1 MKLNNVHFLQ
11 FVTPS
16 QVWKFAVI
24 GAIASLPVTTIVNWL
39 PNSETSIGGSIM
51 VVGAFIAGVI
61 AKLRLIDP
69 SAAGLRAGFIGAVF
83 EISNFLITEGN
94 SVLSSQFSIV
104 FWIMGLGIVGF
115 GMTFSDYCSAV
126 LVVG

>member
-1 MKLNNVHFLQ
+1 
-11 FVTPS
+11 
-16 QVWKFAVI
+16 
-24 GAIASLPVTTIVNWL
+24 
-39 PNSETSIGGSIM
+39 M

-115 GMTFSDYCSAV
+115 GMAFFGLLFGSFGGWVTNLIRND
-126 LVVG
+126 L